1 MQAKIAAQQ
10 REFDARRARERA
22 ERERELEAL
31 RAAHSPPG
39 EEEDGSGPVLGRGRE
54 RVALAPP
61 PEMLIMSDDE
71 EARSHPPPFPVL
83 TGQVSSLPSY

>member
-61 PEMLIMSDDE
+61 PRDADHVGRRGGAI
-71 EARSHPPPFPVL
+71 APPPPR
-83 TGQVSSLPSY
+83 SPY